1 MHQCS
6 PAITHH
12 ICNPSH
18 HPHTEQRSS
27 RGAISIPGATE
38 AAPLH
43 SPVLCCGRGH
53 GVCMPQHGRAWCLQS
68 QHGRAW
74 LAAQH
79 AVEPFPDSVLLSTA
93 LAPCRV
99 PRLTRLRLSC
109 DVSAWEVQKGY
120 TYTKQWC
127 SVLFSTT
134 LENVF
139 WRGINC
145 S

>member
-1 MHQCS
+1 MASFLISWSDASVLSCYYTSHLQPIAPS
-6 PAITHH
+6 PHRAAVKSRS
-12 ICNPSH
+12 NK
-18 HPHTEQRSS
+18 HPGRYRSS
-27 RGAISIPGATE
+27 SLAFSCV
-38 AAPLH
+38 
-43 SPVLCCGRGH
+43 VLWQG
-53 GVCMPQHGRAWCLQS
+53 AWCLQS

-93 LAPCRV
+93 LAPYRV

-120 TYTKQWC
+120 TYTKQWR

-139 WRGINC
+139 
-145 S
+145 